1 MGLSA
6 KKVSAMIFR
15 RVSSRGAEELA
26 SDPVALQVLRLLDGK
41 RDLAAVSREA
51 GLGFAD
57 AVKVITK
64 LCKMKLAE
72 SAGVNPRSKK
82 MVDGDFIKHVTANFS
97 LAVGPIAHVMIEDTL
112 AELGCTPDAIPESMV
127 ENLVYRL
134 AEVISENDRCTEFK
148 SAMQPWIEQTKA

>member
-6 KKVSAMIFR
+6 KEVSAMVFR

-26 SDPVALQVLRLLDGK
+26 SDHVALQVLRLLDGK
-41 RDLAAVSREA
+41 RDLATVAREA
-51 GLGFAD
+51 GLEFAE

-64 LCKMKLAE
+64 LSKMKLAE
-72 SAGVNPRSKK
+72 SAGINPRSRKI
-82 MVDGDFIKHVTANFS
+82 VDGEFVKHLTAQFS

-112 AELGCTPDAIPESMV
+112 TELGYDLASIPESLV

-134 AEVISENDRCTEFK
+134 ADFIQEPDRRKEFE
-148 SAMQPWIEQTKA
+148 SAMKSWIARTKE